1 MVSVDTSLP
10 AGPIDE
16 SDERYD
22 RDGPVAQSPLQ
33 KGFKLREQAPDEICD
48 HVHETTPKNV
58 FLAWTMKCFN
68 GTRNGGRCA
77 TIRPQARD
85 FLGK

>member
-48 HVHETTPKNV
+48 HVHETTPGKK
-58 FLAWTMKCFN
+58 FRAWTMN
-68 GTRNGGRCA
+68 YLNYTPIEMRRA
-77 TIRPQARD
+77 TKRP
-85 FLGK
+85 